1 MDRLRRHF
9 LKLAARVLLLT
20 IVLSVASPV
29 GFSQT
34 AEGQTNEKSLYAV
47 ALFTSLK
54 QMDKEWGYIDDSYS
68 GIRTDYH
75 HIVVQED
82 DTTYKL
88 PTRQGDYS
96 VEYLNDGK
104 LRVRRESLGKKF
116 ASLKVFPLRNHD
128 ADLTIQVTVYWVGL
142 KKGKLM
148 FEVSAWSDVT
158 FRYDCEKREFVVA
171 EVKLG
176 GI

>member
-1 MDRLRRHF
+1 
-9 LKLAARVLLLT
+9 LKLATRLLLFA
-20 IVLSVASPV
+20 IVLSLASPV
-29 GFSQT
+29 GSSQAAKEET
-34 AEGQTNEKSLYAV
+34 DEKSLYAV

-75 HIVVQED
+75 HIVVQEA

-96 VEYLNDGK
+96 VEYLNDGN
-104 LRVRRESLGKKF
+104 LRARRESLGKDF
-116 ASLKVFPLRNHD
+116 ASLKVFPLRNHG
-128 ADLTIQVTVYWVGL
+128 ADLTMQVTVYWVGL

-148 FEVSAWSDVT
+148 FGLSDWADVT
-158 FRYDCEKREFVVA
+158 FRYDCEKKEFVVA
-171 EVKLG
+171 DVKLG